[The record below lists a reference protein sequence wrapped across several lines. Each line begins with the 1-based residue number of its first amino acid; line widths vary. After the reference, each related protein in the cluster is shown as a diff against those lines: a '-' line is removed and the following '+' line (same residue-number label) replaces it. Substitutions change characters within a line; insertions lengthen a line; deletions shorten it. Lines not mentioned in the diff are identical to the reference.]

1 MDKFKEISAQQAKF
15 MSLSFFATRFG
26 IREGFLEWGLLK
38 VEVDDTVY
46 YSPVL
51 RIDSFAGVFIDIQ
64 KDKIA
69 FSKNAFGQTVTLLKA
84 SMREENDTYIFSSP
98 EKEVSLKME
107 EMKKLYEGKFLT
119 PDAL

>member
-1 MDKFKEISAQQAKF
+1 MDKFKEILAQRAEF

-38 VEVDDTVY
+38 VEVDDAVY

-51 RIDSFAGVFIDIQ
+51 KIDDFGGVFIDIQ
-64 KDKIA
+64 KDKIV
-69 FSKNAFGQTVTLLKA
+69 FPQNVFGQTVTLLKA
-84 SMREENDTYIFSSP
+84 SMRKENDAYIFSSP
-98 EKEVSLKME
+98 EKEVSIKVE

-119 PDAL
+119 PDVL